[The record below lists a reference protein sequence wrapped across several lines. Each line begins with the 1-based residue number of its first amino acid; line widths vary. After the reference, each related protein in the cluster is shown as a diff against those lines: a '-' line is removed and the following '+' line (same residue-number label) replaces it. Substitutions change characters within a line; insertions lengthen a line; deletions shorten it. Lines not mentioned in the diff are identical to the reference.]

1 MGDFNLN
8 LLNYDSNKVVDDFVN
23 DMFSNSLY
31 PLVNKPTNFFQNSST
46 LIDQA
51 WSNMLHENANCS
63 ILNISVSTHKP
74 LLIIMSVSLNHHTNT
89 SAQVKNLRIHDV
101 TEKTIE
107 KFSGE
112 FIHYMDGIKQDLSD
126 ITDKNCLRNAFS
138 DFYNNL
144 TDIYNRNIIV
154 DKSLESRRNV
164 YDKPWMSTSL
174 AKCCKEKS
182 RLHNVWIK
190 SRGPSY

>member
-1 MGDFNLN
+1 MRDFNLN

-74 LLIIMSVSLNHHTNT
+74 ILIIMPVSLNHRTDT
-89 SAQVKNLRIHDV
+89 SAQVKSLRIHNV

-126 ITDKNCLRNAFS
+126 ITDKNCLRNVF
-138 DFYNNL
+138 FEFL
-144 TDIYNRNIIV
+144 Q
-154 DKSLESRRNV
+154 
-164 YDKPWMSTSL
+164 
-174 AKCCKEKS
+174 
-182 RLHNVWIK
+182 
-190 SRGPSY
+190 

>member
-1 MGDFNLN
+1 MGGGLSTHNNQFYIIVVYRFHFKDNDLITEFNKVLKNYKNKPLIVMGDFNLN

-74 LLIIMSVSLNHHTNT
+74 LLIIMPVYLNHHTDT
-89 SAQVKNLRIHDV
+89 SAQIKNLRIHNV
-101 TEKTIE
+101 TKKTKE

-112 FIHYMDGIKQDLSD
+112 FIHYMDGIKQD
-126 ITDKNCLRNAFS
+126 F
-138 DFYNNL
+138 
-144 TDIYNRNIIV
+144 
-154 DKSLESRRNV
+154 
-164 YDKPWMSTSL
+164 
-174 AKCCKEKS
+174 
-182 RLHNVWIK
+182 
-190 SRGPSY
+190 